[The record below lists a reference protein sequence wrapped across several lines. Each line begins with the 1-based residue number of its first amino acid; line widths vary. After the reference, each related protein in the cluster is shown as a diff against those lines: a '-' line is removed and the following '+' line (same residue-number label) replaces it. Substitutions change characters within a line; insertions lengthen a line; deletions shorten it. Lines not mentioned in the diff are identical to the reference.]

1 MMIDRTLQQNIIHYF
16 DLLKRGKYLLLCP
29 VIVSLI
35 IGCTV
40 AFKLPPVYRS
50 EAKIFYI
57 EAQIPEW
64 AKLGFINIYL
74 EAMLLFIEAMA
85 FSGDQA
91 VTAIKELDLYP
102 ELIDKIPMADILA
115 HMKENYK
122 SKPLYTQVPGT
133 GSKPTEIITGFEFYF
148 EHKDPAKAFQVAN
161 LLATNFVENYKKFR
175 ENFAASTSGFFNDER
190 ERLKQEIAEIDQKI
204 AEFKEQ
210 NVNELPELFSL
221 NYSMADRLN
230 AKLFSIDQQLQ
241 TLNGQKRSLELQ
253 LATMNPL
260 VAMQGISGERIV
272 TPEEKYTALKAE
284 LGVLLASYSEKH
296 PDIIRLRREVSL
308 LEQQLNEKQKTAS
321 SAQQSDDDPQKSSFL
336 DNGIIGAYNPAYI
349 NLKSQLNQVNLEI
362 EKQKKEREEA
372 YNELLKYERRVV
384 KTPMVEKQYRIL
396 DRDLQSAKK
405 RYDDLVSQVLTLE
418 SAAAMERREMG
429 GKLTIGQPPTLPLK
443 PVRPNRP
450 LIILASFV
458 GGFAVGVLLLLG
470 WDFLTQTIRTPED
483 FSLIASNVPVLS
495 VIPYIATEEKKKIRF
510 SLQKTAGPIAIVIVI
525 VVLVIIDIFIM
536 PVDVLFVKI
545 VSALRTKLLLLGL

>member
-272 TPEEKYTALKAE
+272 TPEEKYAALKAE

-349 NLKSQLNQVNLEI
+349 NLKTQLDQVNLEI